1 MKEEIIFDL
10 AVLCGNWESVNLHP
24 TVIIYRDRENYL
36 LSFIHMDETTKQAKP
51 ATYEIQADE
60 EGYFISYNLKFVRIY
75 YDRKLDVLTLSSM
88 GDYLRN

>member
-10 AVLCGNWESVNLHP
+10 VVICGNWESVNLSP
-24 TVIIYRDRENYL
+24 TVIIYKDGDSYL

-51 ATYEIQADE
+51 ATHEIQTDD
-60 EGYFISYNLKFVRIY
+60 EGYFISYNLKIVRIY